1 MDVDIGLIVGV
12 EEGIRVGNEKVGD
25 AVGKLGSILVAEGDW
40 KFPQPQSVSEIM
52 IVSSDLEAVWLCCI
66 ACNILICANLK
77 FNLCKV

>member
-1 MDVDIGLIVGV
+1 MDEDIGSIVGV
-12 EEGIRVGNEKVGD
+12 EEGIRVGNVNVGE
-25 AVGKLGSILVAEGDW
+25 AVGWLGSILVADGDW